1 MFSDH
6 EMMQSQLI
14 RSCLVDKCT
23 EIINIT
29 LMRKDNA
36 YIIINVFIM
45 SNFALFT
52 SHKGDIKFFFHYNN
66 IS

>member
-14 RSCLVDKCT
+14 QSCPVDKCT
-23 EIINIT
+23 EITNIT
-29 LMRKDNA
+29 LVRKDNA
-36 YIIINVFIM
+36 CIIINVFIM
-45 SNFALFT
+45 SNLALFA
-52 SHKGDIKFFFHYNN
+52 SHKGNIQFFFHYNN